1 MPPPLQKRARD
12 ELIPPPRARTC
23 ACFHSRWF
31 GLLPRNSL
39 GYMHLELRN
48 RSIPNVLLIGDSIS
62 MGRTVGY
69 GWAAEQMLESVGMA
83 SVQHNGGWEGDAR
96 YSRLRQEHAQAQR
109 GSSAPRRV
117 GAGFS
122 QRPSALVAVTFL
134 LKFSSAARWRRRRP
148 GAPALE
154 PP

>member
-109 GSSAPRRV
+109 GSSAPRHGRQLML
-117 GAGFS
+117 S
-122 QRPSALVAVTFL
+122 RPHVAADATFFLAL
-134 LKFSSAARWRRRRP
+134 SSSARWRHRRL
-148 GAPALE
+148 GVLALE